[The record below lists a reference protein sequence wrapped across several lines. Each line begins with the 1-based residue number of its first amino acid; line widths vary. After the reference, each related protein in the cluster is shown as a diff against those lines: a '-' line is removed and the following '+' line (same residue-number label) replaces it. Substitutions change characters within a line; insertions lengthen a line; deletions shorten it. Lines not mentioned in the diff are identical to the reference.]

1 MEYANTIMNQFFSS
15 KEERLKYEEEFRH
28 ACDRAW
34 LIAGGEKKGREEGRA
49 EGRHTEK
56 LQTARNMKADGMPV
70 ATITKYTGLS
80 AEQIA
85 EL

>member
-34 LIAGGEKKGREEGRA
+34 LIAGGEKKGREEGR
-49 EGRHTEK
+49 HTEK